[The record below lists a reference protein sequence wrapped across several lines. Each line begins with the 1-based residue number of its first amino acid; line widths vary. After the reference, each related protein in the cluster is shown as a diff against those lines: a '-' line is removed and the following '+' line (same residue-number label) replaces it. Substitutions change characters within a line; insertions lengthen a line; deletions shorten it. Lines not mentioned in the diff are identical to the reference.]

1 MLGTIRQF
9 FESQLFSTEQESDQD
24 RVCRLQ
30 LASAA
35 LMFELLKTDRHIDD
49 RETHKLKEIL
59 TDRFQLPA
67 RQLQEIIE
75 LAEAESAAAVSLY
88 EFTSLVNEHYDYD
101 EKVQLIRHLW
111 ELAMAD
117 DDLDKYEEQMIRR
130 TADLIYVSHSDFIKT
145 KLAVRDARATE
156 N

>member
-1 MLGTIRQF
+1 MIGTIRQF
-9 FESQLFSTEQESDQD
+9 FENQLFSKEQESDSE

-35 LMFELLKTDRHIDD
+35 LMFELLKTDRHIDE
-49 RETHKLKEIL
+49 RETRKLQEIL
-59 TDRFQLPA
+59 TEQFKLPA
-67 RQLQEIIE
+67 QQLQEIID
-75 LAEAESAAAVSLY
+75 LAEAESEAAVSLY
-88 EFTSLVNEHYDYD
+88 EFTSLVNEHYQQE
-101 EKVQLIRHLW
+101 EKVQLIRNLW

-117 DDLDKYEEQMIRR
+117 EHLDKYEEQMIRR

-145 KLAVRDARATE
+145 KLAVRDARASR

>member
-9 FESQLFSTEQESDQD
+9 FENQLFSKEQESDNE

-35 LMFELLKTDRHIDD
+35 LMFELLKTDRHIDE
-49 RETHKLKEIL
+49 RETRKLQEIL
-59 TDRFQLPA
+59 TERFSLPA
-67 RQLQEIIE
+67 QQLQEIID

-88 EFTSLVNEHYDYD
+88 EFTSLVNEHYQYE
-101 EKVQLIRHLW
+101 EKVQLIRNLW

-117 DDLDKYEEQMIRR
+117 DHLDKYEEQMIRR

-145 KLAVRDARATE
+145 KLAVRDAGLSG